1 MKSPD
6 MSAVVPVAGSVTARD
21 DATRDAFVFER
32 EVRLLGAFRL
42 RALRIPDDIPVVH
55 AWVSQEYAKY
65 WGLSGQSV
73 ERVAEAYVGIACSAE
88 VYLGFYHDEPAF
100 LVECYR
106 PSRHTLGEHYPVSAG
121 DRGMHVLVAPAEFPV
136 PGFTWS
142 VFSVVMDFMF
152 SDPATS
158 RVVVEPDIRNAG
170 IHALNRRAGFRYAK
184 LIELPNKTAHLAFC
198 TRQQYRAAQQQG
210 FASGTDKTYVSESPI
225 AHLQP
230 ESWRSANAALIRKA
244 ISELAHER
252 LLQPQRMDDE
262 GAWSDYLLASDK
274 PEIVYRFRARL
285 LQLDHW
291 DIDVDSLDKT
301 VRGERAQLDALDF
314 IIEMKECLGI
324 DPTLLPVYLEEIA
337 STLYAAAYKHA
348 HQELSAADLVHA
360 EFQEIETAM
369 TEGHPAFVANSGRVG
384 FDAKDY
390 LAYAPETGASIQLV
404 WLAAHRR
411 NTEITTAADL
421 TYEQLMREELGC
433 DTLTAFNRK
442 LDRQGLDPGAYLF
455 MPAHPWQWFN
465 KLAMVFAADIAER
478 DLVCLG
484 YGSDTY
490 RAQQSIRTFF
500 NLSHPHKRY
509 VKTALSVLNMGF
521 MRGLSA
527 DYMSSTPAINDWINE
542 LIRADSYFA
551 EHGFGILREVAGIG
565 YRNPRLEGALPK
577 QSPHRKMLAALW
589 RESPVPQLKAGQRLM
604 TMAAL
609 LHRDRDGVALLP
621 QLIRASGVGVDVWLD
636 RYLNCY
642 LAPLVHCLYRY
653 DLAFM
658 PHGENVILLL
668 EGNVPA
674 RAFMKDIA
682 EEAVIMDV
690 SRVVPERVRRL
701 CVSVPEDLKALS
713 IFTDVFDG
721 ILRYLAQILLEQA
734 KYPEERFW
742 RRVADCLLSY
752 RRTHPDCSQ
761 KMERQDLFAPEFRHS
776 CLNRLQLR
784 NNQQMVDLT
793 DPASNL
799 QFAGTLK
806 NPIAVFRAAAPERA
820 PFIHDRQENGAI

>member
-1 MKSPD
+1 
-6 MSAVVPVAGSVTARD
+6 
-21 DATRDAFVFER
+21 VFER
-32 EVRLLGAFRL
+32 EVSQLGWFRL
-42 RALRIPDDIPVVH
+42 RALRIPEDIPVIH
-55 AWVSQEYAKY
+55 TWVCQEYARY
-65 WGLSGQSV
+65 WGLVGQSV
-73 ERVAEAYVGIACSAE
+73 EQVAAAYVDIARNAE
-88 VYLGFYHDEPAF
+88 VYLGFHRDEPAF
-100 LVECYR
+100 LVECYL
-106 PSRHTLGEHYPVSAG
+106 PSRHPVGEHYPVVDG
-121 DRGMHVLVAPAEFPV
+121 DRGMHVLVAPTELPV

-142 VFSVVMDFMF
+142 VFSVVMDFLF
-152 SDPATS
+152 SDPTTS

-184 LIELPNKTAHLAFC
+184 VIELPNKTAHLAFC
-198 TRQQYRAAQQQG
+198 SREQYRAAREREHG
-210 FASGTDKTYVSESPI
+210 FAIGTAKTSEADSQI

-230 ESWRSANAALIRKA
+230 ETWRSVNGWLIRKA
-244 ISELAHER
+244 IAEFAHER
-252 LLQPQRMDDE
+252 LLQPRRVGSE
-262 GAWSDYLLASDK
+262 GAWSAYVLDCDK
-274 PEIVYRFRARL
+274 PEIEYRFHARI
-285 LQLDHW
+285 LQFDHW
-291 DIDVDSLDKT
+291 DIKLNSLEKT
-301 VRGERAQLDALDF
+301 VSGEQVQLDALDF
-314 IIEMKECLGI
+314 VIEMRERLGI
-324 DPTLLPVYLEEIA
+324 DAAVLPVYLEEIA

-348 HQELSAADLVHA
+348 RQELSAADLVHA

-369 TEGHPAFVANSGRVG
+369 TEGHPAFVANGGRVG

-390 LAYAPETGASIQLV
+390 LAYAPETGAPIQLV

-421 TYEQLMREELGC
+421 TYEQLIREELGE
-433 DTLTAFNRK
+433 DTVAAFNRE
-442 LDRQGLDPGAYLF
+442 LERQGLDPCAYLF

-465 KLAMVFAADIAER
+465 KLATAFAADIAER

-484 YGSDTY
+484 FGSDTY

-527 DYMSSTPAINDWINE
+527 DYMSNTPPINDWLND
-542 LIRADSYFA
+542 LIRGDSYFA

-565 YRNPRLEGALPK
+565 YRNPRIEGAVPK
-577 QSPHRKMLAALW
+577 QSPYRKMLAALW
-589 RESPVPQLKAGQRLM
+589 RESPVPQMKAGQRLM

-609 LHRDRDGVALLP
+609 LHRDRDGIALLP
-621 QLIRASGVGVDVWLD
+621 QLIQASGVSIDTWLD
-636 RYLNCY
+636 RYLSCY
-642 LAPLVHCLYRY
+642 LAPLVHCFYRY

-690 SRVVPERVRRL
+690 SRVVPQRVQRL
-701 CVSVPEDLKALS
+701 CVSVPEELKALS

-721 ILRYLAQILLEQA
+721 IFRYLAQILLEQA
-734 KYPEERFW
+734 EYPEERFW
-742 RRVADCLLSY
+742 GRVADCLLSY
-752 RRTHPDCSQ
+752 RRTHPDRSE
-761 KMERQDLFAPEFRHS
+761 KMERHDLFAPEFRHS

-806 NPIAVFRAAAPERA
+806 NPIAVFRHAAPERGS
-820 PFIHDRQENGAI
+820 FFYEQQESGAI